1 MATDLVATL
10 THFKEEEAVD
20 IVEGRLGAG
29 EDPDTILDDARRAV
43 EAIREGCVHS
53 EYSIPDV
60 VHSGEMLRAI
70 TGMVKPER
78 AQEHGFKCL
87 VKLIF
92 CTVSGDINEIG

>member
-10 THFKEEEAVD
+10 IHYKEEEAAD
-20 IVEGRLGAG
+20 IVGDRLGAG
-29 EDPDTILDDARRAV
+29 EDPDAILDDARRAMEV
-43 EAIREGCVHS
+43 IREGCAHS

-70 TGMVKPER
+70 TDMVKPER
-78 AQEHGFKCL
+78 DGEHGLKRL
-87 VKLIF
+87 VKVIF